1 MTRRLLGLI
10 LVSVLL
16 VLLCSPTANAQTPAA
31 ARQLRL
37 VRQTAF
43 VGPTGTFSVTVATGD
58 LPTDTRLALVIYGEI
73 TTRSRLDRTIAGEQL
88 GAALFTTPV
97 TPTVAG
103 TPNTT
108 LTLPIADQWPA
119 PEGGTVLSGSG
130 VYPVLI
136 EARSANGTRLDSVVT
151 HLLRLPSSTT
161 PTTPLS
167 VGATV
172 VIDAPLGVSLDGTPQ
187 FSDAQRARAS
197 EQFRALTN
205 ARPTPLTLA
214 ATPLLAQS
222 LIDAGDTSARL
233 DAQSR
238 QTLSRPYVA
247 IDAGSLN
254 AAGRGSTITQEYALG
269 NTVLGSI
276 FQAIPDQRTLVIDP
290 TVSPSALDRLAETGA
305 RSVVVQSSQI
315 RSSLVN
321 DEAGTLTSRFVIE
334 SETGAAFAAMA
345 SDDTASS
352 RFILTND
359 PILGAH
365 NALAELMMLHKQQ
378 PGPKRG
384 VAITIPAATEVSAL
398 TEFLRGLGDVSGAG
412 SGSIGNLVI
421 EPVTLDDLFSRTIE
435 ATNSQRP
442 VVRSWTSDEPTD
454 LGFYPMLLEQAQW
467 DLIGLRAMLPEGADL
482 VAPIERTVLASAEA
496 TLDTGTRV
504 AVLENSA
511 NQLRALT
518 SAISL
523 PESQKVTLTSSSGKI
538 PLVITNALPIPA
550 LVRITVSSAKLEFPE
565 GTTYEISLA
574 PSSTTRTD
582 IAVTT
587 KASGAFP
594 LDVNITSAGGGLPV
608 VASRID
614 VRSTAISGFGLFISI
629 GAGVFL
635 LLWWGRHFR
644 RTRRARALVETDE
657 PSLDSG
663 G

>member
-1 MTRRLLGLI
+1 MTRRLLGLT
-10 LVSVLL
+10 LVTVLL
-16 VLLCSPTANAQTPAA
+16 LLFCSPTANAQTPVA

-37 VRQTAF
+37 VRPTAF
-43 VGPTGTFSVTVATGD
+43 VGPSGTFTVTLATGE
-58 LPTDTRLALVIYGEI
+58 LPADTRLALVIYGEV

-88 GAALFTTPV
+88 GTALFTTPA

-108 LTLPIADQWPA
+108 LSLPIADQWPA
-119 PEGGTVLSGSG
+119 PEGGTVLSSSG

-136 EARSANGTRLDSVVT
+136 EARSPNGTRLDSVVT

-167 VGATV
+167 VGTTV
-172 VIDAPLGVSLDGTPQ
+172 VLDAPLGVSPEGTPQ

-197 EQFRALTN
+197 EQFRALTA

-222 LIDAGDTSARL
+222 LIDSGDTSPRP

-247 IDAGSLN
+247 IDAGSLS
-254 AAGRGSTITQEYALG
+254 AAGRGSTIIQEYGLG
-269 NTVLGSI
+269 DTVLGSI
-276 FQAIPDQRTLVIDP
+276 FEAVPDRRTLVIDP
-290 TVSPSALDRLAETGA
+290 SVSPAALDRLAEAGA
-305 RSVVVQSSQI
+305 RSVVMQSSQI

-321 DEAGTLTSRFVIE
+321 DETGTLTSRFVIE
-334 SETGAAFAAMA
+334 SESGAAFAAMA
-345 SDDTASS
+345 SDDIAAS
-352 RFILTND
+352 RFVLTND

-365 NALAELMMLHKQQ
+365 QVLAELMMLHEEQ
-378 PGPKRG
+378 PGPTRG
-384 VAITIPAATEVSAL
+384 VALTIPAATEVAGL
-398 TEFLRGLGDVSGAG
+398 TEFLRGLGDVTGAA
-412 SGSIGNLVI
+412 SGSVGNLVI
-421 EPVTLDDLFSRTIE
+421 NPVTLDELFNRTSE

-454 LGFYPMLLEQAQW
+454 LGLYPLLLEQAQW
-467 DLIGLRAMLPEGADL
+467 DLLGLRSMLPEGADL
-482 VAPIERTVLASAEA
+482 IAPIERTVLTSAEA
-496 TLDTGTRV
+496 TLDTAARV
-504 AVLENSA
+504 AILENSA
-511 NQLRALT
+511 NQRLALT
-518 SAISL
+518 SAITL
-523 PESQKVTLTSSSGKI
+523 PEAQKVTLTSASGKI

-582 IAVTT
+582 IEVTT

-594 LDVNITSAGGGLPV
+594 LDVRITSAGGGLPIA
-608 VASRID
+608 ASRID
-614 VRSTAISGFGLFISI
+614 VRSTAISGFGLFLSI

-635 LLWWGRHFR
+635 LIWWGRHFR

-657 PSLDSG
+657 PSPDSG